1 MTKAQLYRFTTNIYK
16 RLKNDSFNLRFMRT
30 PGVHGFCYPGADLIK
45 MNPQG
50 QVLSTLVHEMIHDIH
65 PNWEEDRV
73 MAREREVMAQLSH
86 RQMANLMVAM
96 GRALLRSH

>member
-16 RLKNDSFNLRFMRT
+16 RLKNESFNLRFMRVQ
-30 PGVHGFCYPGADLIK
+30 GVHGFCWPGADVIQ

-50 QVLSTLVHEMIHDIH
+50 QILSTLVHEMIHDIH
-65 PNWEEDRV
+65 PSWEEEKVLAHERV
-73 MAREREVMAQLSH
+73 IMTQLSH

-96 GRALLRSH
+96 GKALLRSH